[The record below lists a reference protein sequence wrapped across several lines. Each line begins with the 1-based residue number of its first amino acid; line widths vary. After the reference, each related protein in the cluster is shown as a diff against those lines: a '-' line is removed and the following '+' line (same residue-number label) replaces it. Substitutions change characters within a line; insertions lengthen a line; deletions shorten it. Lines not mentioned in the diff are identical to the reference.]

1 MPSKRNSEM
10 SDDLMTGK
18 VVVVTGGAAGIGRAT
33 AVAFARRGASVVIGD
48 IDGARAEEIAAS
60 ISASGGEASSVR
72 VDVTKSA
79 EVQNMIAST
88 IGRYGGLDYA
98 FNNAGFVG
106 SNAGIIETSE
116 EDWHRVMAT
125 NLTGVWLCMK
135 YEIPEM
141 LKRGGGAIVNNGSA
155 VGLVGAAGTVSN
167 VASKHGVSG
176 LTKSAALQFATQG
189 IRVNAVAPGLVHT
202 PPDRS
207 DNGGPARRSSG
218 DVVGGPARPL
228 VRAGGDRR
236 RCRLSL
242 LGWRLACDRPRHAN
256 RWWLDGALAWLEAK
270 LLCVKRLPTDM
281 PGQADDV
288 CCWGLKRTCRAS
300 PDTSIFDPIAVLR
313 H

>member
-1 MPSKRNSEM
+1 
-10 SDDLMTGK
+10 MTGK

-48 IDGARAEEIAAS
+48 IDGAGAEEIAAS

-202 PPDRS
+202 P
-207 DNGGPARRSSG
+207 
-218 DVVGGPARPL
+218 
-228 VRAGGDRR
+228 
-236 RCRLSL
+236 
-242 LGWRLACDRPRHAN
+242 
-256 RWWLDGALAWLEAK
+256 
-270 LLCVKRLPTDM
+270 
-281 PGQADDV
+281 
-288 CCWGLKRTCRAS
+288 
-300 PDTSIFDPIAVLR
+300 
-313 H
+313 

>member
-1 MPSKRNSEM
+1 MLPALAEVSATSVPSKGNSEM
-10 SDDLMTGK
+10 SELMAGK

-48 IDGARAEEIAAS
+48 VDGAGAEAS
-60 ISASGGEASSVR
+60 AVSIRDNGGEASAVQ
-72 VDVTKSA
+72 VDVTKST
-79 EVQNMIAST
+79 EVQHMIAST
-88 IGRYGGLDYA
+88 VARYGGLDYA

-155 VGLVGAAGTVSN
+155 VGLVGVAGTVSN

-176 LTKSAALQFATQG
+176 LTKSAALQFATLG

-202 PPDRS
+202 PLTDRITAARPDAAAAMLSVVPLGRWCE
-207 DNGGPARRSSG
+207 PEEIA
-218 DVVGGPARPL
+218 DVVVFL
-228 VRAGGDRR
+228 
-236 RCRLSL
+236 CS
-242 LGWRLACDRPRHAN
+242 
-256 RWWLDGALAWLEAK
+256 DGASH
-270 LLCVKRLPTDM
+270 VTGHVM
-281 PGQADDV
+281 PVDGGWTA
-288 CCWGLKRTCRAS
+288 R
-300 PDTSIFDPIAVLR
+300 
-313 H
+313 